1 MRNPLI
7 LVADDDPRVRTLLR
21 RRLQRAGFAVCEA
34 NNGREVLAIL
44 ACITVSLI
52 LLDILMPELSGTE
65 VVQQLRADPR
75 FAPTPIIL
83 MTASPIVRPQSRPH
97 PLGDMLFFTKPF
109 AFEQLL
115 AAIHCYVPAPTT
127 SPTLPALPIGALS

>member
-1 MRNPLI
+1 MSHPLM
-7 LVADDDPRVRTLLR
+7 LVADDDPRVRIMLR
-21 RRLQRAGFAVCEA
+21 LRLQRAGFAVCEA
-34 NNGREVLAIL
+34 SNGREALAIL
-44 ACITVSLI
+44 ARTTVSLI

-109 AFEQLL
+109 AFKQLL
-115 AAIHCYVPAPTT
+115 AAIGCFVPIPTT
-127 SPTLPALPIGALS
+127 SPAVPARSVRALS

>member
-1 MRNPLI
+1 MGHPLI
-7 LVADDDPRVRTLLR
+7 LVADDDPRIRTLLR

-34 NNGREVLAIL
+34 GDGHEALAIL
-44 ACITVSLI
+44 ARGAVSLI

-65 VVQQLRADPR
+65 VVQRLRADPR

-83 MTASPIVRPQSRPH
+83 MTASPIVRPQPRPH

-109 AFEQLL
+109 AFDQLL
-115 AAIHCYVPAPTT
+115 AAIGCFVPAPTT
-127 SPTLPALPIGALS
+127 SHAVPARALRALS

>member
-7 LVADDDPRVRTLLR
+7 LVADDDPRIRALLQ

-34 NNGREVLAIL
+34 SNGRDVLAIL

-83 MTASPIVRPQSRPH
+83 MTASPIVRPQPRPLAH
-97 PLGDMLFFTKPF
+97 SERCPDTPL
-109 AFEQLL
+109 
-115 AAIHCYVPAPTT
+115 PTE
-127 SPTLPALPIGALS
+127 GR

>member
-1 MRNPLI
+1 MLGHRI
-7 LVADDDPRVRTLLR
+7 LVVDDDPRIRTLLR

-34 NNGREVLAIL
+34 SDGHDALAIL
-44 ACITVSLI
+44 AHTTVSLI

-65 VVQQLRADPR
+65 VVQQLRADSR

-109 AFEQLL
+109 AFDQLL
-115 AAIHCYVPAPTT
+115 AAIGCFVPAPTT

>member
-1 MRNPLI
+1 MRHPLL
-7 LVADDDPRVRTLLR
+7 LVVDDDPRIRTLLR

-34 NNGREVLAIL
+34 SNGREALAIL
-44 ACITVSLI
+44 ACTTVSLI

-83 MTASPIVRPQSRPH
+83 MTASPIVRSQPRPH

-115 AAIHCYVPAPTT
+115 AAIHCFVPAPTT
-127 SPTLPALPIGALS
+127 MA